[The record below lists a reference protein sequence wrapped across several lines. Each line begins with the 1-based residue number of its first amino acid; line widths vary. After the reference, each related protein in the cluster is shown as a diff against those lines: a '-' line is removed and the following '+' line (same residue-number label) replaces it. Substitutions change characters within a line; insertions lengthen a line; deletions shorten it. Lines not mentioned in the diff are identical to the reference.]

1 MTTDLKALEQ
11 QIRDGLKQQFGVELP
26 DDLGAFNKGL
36 LDLWAQAPASERELA
51 DLAWRSRIAREE
63 FTVEGFK
70 HFFWCIW
77 RREAAPYADEW
88 IESFMSGQWTILEC
102 FRGSTKSTTL
112 TITFSAFILG
122 HLPHSSVL
130 IVQANDT
137 AANKSTAAIANII
150 ALFSGWKAT
159 FPNVVPDESRGWGAN
174 GFFVKDTNIEK
185 KDGYGAWVEKTM
197 RDHVKDPSF
206 VGAGITSADI
216 VGMHPRWLFFDDVH
230 DKQNSTFPKD
240 RENVVATVRENV
252 IPVITKPGGDKP
264 FFGVA
269 CTFWDKSDAY
279 HVLLETGL
287 FQHIKTP
294 IFTYVE
300 ERQNSDKIATIGT
313 ADATFEGKPI
323 KLAWAAGYPIE
334 AVELYRK
341 SNDSVTFRREYLC
354 DETSD
359 LDRAYKVQSYKSE
372 EIDPQWLAAI
382 GVDPVGVLNAGAGI
396 SHFAMLEGMLTP
408 YNSVVVVDGILE
420 KCGSLQGEER
430 IVTAQ
435 GNYSNFLK
443 AIVEG
448 NGAGAIFAGTLTRHP
463 GLIVDT
469 VMVQEIGK
477 GSKFDRQYKFLEPL
491 VRSGALR
498 VSDRDTPILRAVRR
512 YFDTFPNFAPTDP
525 LADIGDALVLLAYA
539 FPAIWTNKVVSV
551 ASGAGVNKI
560 ASRVVPDLG
569 AYHYLGR

>member
-1 MTTDLKALEQ
+1 MTDDLQDLQ
-11 QIRDGLKQQFGVELP
+11 QKIRDGLKAYGIELP
-26 DDLGAFNKGL
+26 ENLDDFNAALIDMWEQTPPTEK
-36 LDLWAQAPASERELA
+36 ELA
-51 DLAWRSRIAREE
+51 QLMRRSALAREN

-77 RREAAPYADEW
+77 RREVAPYAYSEEYRW
-88 IESFMSGQWTILEC
+88 IQSFMSEEWTILEC

-122 HLPHSSVL
+122 HFPHSSVL

-137 AANKSTAAIANII
+137 KANQTSAAIANII
-150 ALFSGWKAT
+150 ALFGGWKAT

-197 RDHVKDPSF
+197 RDHLKDPSF

-216 VGMHPRWLFFDDVH
+216 VGMHPKWLLFDDIH

-240 RENVVATVRENV
+240 RENIVETVKQNV
-252 IPVITKPGGDKP
+252 IPVITKPGGEKP

-287 FQHIKTP
+287 FKHIKTP
-294 IFTYVE
+294 IFKFVE
-300 ERQNSDKIATIGT
+300 TGG
-313 ADATFEGKPI
+313 DAVFEGKSI
-323 KLAWAAGYPIE
+323 KLTWPEGFPIE
-334 AVELYRK
+334 NVNLYRK
-341 SNDSVTFRREYLC
+341 SNDSATFKREYLC

-359 LDRAYKVQSYKSE
+359 LDKAYKVQSYKGD
-372 EIDPQWLAAI
+372 EIDPGWLAAL
-382 GVDPVGVLNAGAGI
+382 GVDPVGVLNAGEGI
-396 SHFAMLEGMLTP
+396 SHFAALEGVLTP
-408 YNSVVVVDGILE
+408 YNSVVVVDGLLE
-420 KCGSLQGEER
+420 KCGSLQGEEY
-430 IVTAQ
+430 IVRAQ

-443 AIVEG
+443 AIIEG

-491 VRSGALR
+491 ARSGALR
-498 VSDRDTPILRAVRR
+498 VSDRDTPILRAVRK
-512 YFDTFPNFAPTDP
+512 YFDTFPNFSPTDP

-539 FPAIWTNKVVSV
+539 FPAIWTNKVVSLP
-551 ASGAGVNKI
+551 SGDGVNKI
-560 ASRVVPDLG
+560 PNRVVPDLG
-569 AYHYLGR
+569 GYHYAAGGRR